1 MIKINLLAEGKRPAA
16 VRKIKPAQ
24 LLEGKDFGV
33 WLLAAGLLLGLAVVG
48 VLWYLRHN
56 TILEKEQ
63 EIAEAEREVEELA
76 AVIKEVDDYKAK
88 KTELERKIKVINDLK
103 LNQRGPVKVMDD
115 VSRALPELLWLDHLQ
130 MTSSAIEVD
139 GRAFNTNAVANFIE
153 NLDKM
158 PEFGEPTLKDAQEQ
172 TGGVY
177 KFVINFNYSFAP
189 RTDKTGKSGS
199 GAAGKGGRD
208 NKDNKDNGKPAPAP
222 APVPTSG

>member
-48 VLWYLRHN
+48 ILWYLRHN

-76 AVIKEVDDYKAK
+76 SVIKEVDDYKAK
-88 KTELERKIKVINDLK
+88 KGELERKIKVINDLK

-115 VSRALPELLWLDHLQ
+115 VSRALPELL
-130 MTSSAIEVD
+130 
-139 GRAFNTNAVANFIE
+139 
-153 NLDKM
+153 
-158 PEFGEPTLKDAQEQ
+158 
-172 TGGVY
+172 
-177 KFVINFNYSFAP
+177 
-189 RTDKTGKSGS
+189 
-199 GAAGKGGRD
+199 
-208 NKDNKDNGKPAPAP
+208 
-222 APVPTSG
+222 